1 MKHITILIAICG
13 YLGCGDSE
21 PNDGVSYTT
30 QSDETPMD
38 NDETPMETAQ
48 PEGVNDP
55 TTGQQETSSSSTP
68 SGSENQESA
77 DSNGQSMLPEPE
89 EQTSEGTDSTES
101 AGEQVSSAPSDCL
114 GLCEY
119 MDACGLCFFD
129 DNNECL
135 ELDACRDVCLSET
148 PAPVA
153 SCIASLTACDESAYQ
168 GCFDDNAGNDDCAE
182 ACRVLDECDECFVD
196 DAGTCLSI
204 AGCALICRESTPP
217 AAASCLASLTACDGI
232 ESCYQ

>member
-38 NDETPMETAQ
+38 NDGTPMETAQ

-55 TTGQQETSSSSTP
+55 TTGQQETS
-68 SGSENQESA
+68 
-77 DSNGQSMLPEPE
+77 
-89 EQTSEGTDSTES
+89 
-101 AGEQVSSAPSDCL
+101 DCL

-129 DNNECL
+129 NNNECL
-135 ELDACRDVCLSET
+135 ELDACHDVCLSET

-182 ACRVLDECDECFVD
+182 ACRVLDGCDECFVD